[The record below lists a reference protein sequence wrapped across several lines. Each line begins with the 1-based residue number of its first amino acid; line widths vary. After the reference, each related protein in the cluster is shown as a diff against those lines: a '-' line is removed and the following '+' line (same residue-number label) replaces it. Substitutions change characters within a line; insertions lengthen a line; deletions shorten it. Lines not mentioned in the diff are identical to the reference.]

1 MVQNVVHYIMPNQN
15 LIDYFKNHA
24 DANGVPCIAN
34 KKWNDF
40 ITKHSLSDIKEALA
54 EYIINNNV
62 SFPIKNI
69 TQEEF
74 EDNFLKFCKTSM
86 LGEYKDFDT
95 VFEKYKYSYKY
106 EDNPLGVIDK
116 SHVYNKSS
124 DYFQELNRMKSCI
137 TLVDSPY
144 SIWTTKPKL
153 TKMNWHFWRK
163 GALGDSDICAATFRS
178 AFRLGTYTATQ
189 FKPSV
194 AKALYEKHN
203 AVKVL
208 DTSCGWGDRLAGFY
222 ATPNTRLY
230 VGCDPNPEVFEV
242 YKKQCLEYERLLG
255 STPKIVESVN
265 YFSCKGVKH
274 VEIYNLPS
282 EDVDWKKYENVFDFY
297 FTSPPYFETE
307 KYAETTSLVDN
318 QSWKRYPKYDDWKN
332 DFFFKVNRMVWDTLT
347 DDAYMMINIVPPLRV
362 RSKTNLCDE
371 MVDDIKTYPNAHYL
385 GKIGMRLQARPHV
398 IGKTKNGI
406 YIEPIYVFRKN
417 NDIYPKSDDFHHLFS
432 FRA

>member
-1 MVQNVVHYIMPNQN
+1 MANPVILNYI
-15 LIDYFKNHA
+15 KNHV
-24 DANGVPCIAN
+24 DSKGVPTISN
-34 KKWNDF
+34 DKWNIF
-40 ITKHSLSDIKEALA
+40 TTQHSQPDIKEALA
-54 EYIINNNV
+54 EYITANNIP
-62 SFPIKNI
+62 FPIKDI
-69 TQEEF
+69 TQQEF

-95 VFEKYKYSYKY
+95 VLEKYKYKYKY
-106 EDNPLGVIDK
+106 EDKPLGVIDK
-116 SHVYNKSS
+116 SHAYNKSS
-124 DYFQELNRMKSCI
+124 DYFQELNRMKCGS

-144 SIWTTKPKL
+144 NIWTTKHKL
-153 TKMNWHFWRK
+153 AKMNWHFWRK
-163 GALGDSDICAATFRS
+163 GALGTSDICAATFRS

-230 VGCDPNPEVFEV
+230 VGCDPNPEVFQV
-242 YKKQCLEYERLLG
+242 YKQQCLEYERLLG
-255 STPKIVESVN
+255 GKPIIVESVN

-347 DDAYMMINIVPPLRV
+347 SDAYMMINIVPPLRV

-417 NDIYPKSDDFHHLFS
+417 NDNYPKSDDFHHLFS
-432 FRA
+432 FKA